1 LCLPWN
7 AAAATHFAAVAAA
20 LHRAGTPIGIMDTMI
35 AGHAIA
41 RASVLVTN
49 NERHFSQV
57 NGLKVEN
64 WTRRQDN
71 LS

>member
-1 LCLPWN
+1 
-7 AAAATHFAAVAAA
+7 
-20 LHRAGTPIGIMDTMI
+20 MI

-49 NERHFSQV
+49 SERHFSQV